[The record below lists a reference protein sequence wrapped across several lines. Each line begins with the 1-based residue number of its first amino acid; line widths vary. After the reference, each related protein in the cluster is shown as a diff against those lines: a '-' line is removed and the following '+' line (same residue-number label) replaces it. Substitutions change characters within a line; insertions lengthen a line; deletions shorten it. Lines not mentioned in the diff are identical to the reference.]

1 MSDLVDLK
9 ERVDA
14 TINMADERHYFGA
27 SVKYQRALE
36 ARVAKLEA
44 EVERLHG
51 VVGEYLT
58 ALEEAN
64 AEVERLTVR
73 DDAGNPV
80 DANALARNL
89 LALLD
94 EARSEVER
102 LRADRKILFALRN
115 AAEHVW
121 DITIDDP
128 DNTDAV
134 LELLAKP
141 LDDAK
146 KVFDRVI
153 AETDARAALA
163 GEEGGE

>member
-1 MSDLVDLK
+1 MSDYHARIMNIPCKKRGLYAQGH
-9 ERVDA
+9 RYA
-14 TINMADERHYFGA
+14 RHA
-27 SVKYQRALE
+27 AAEIAV
-36 ARVAKLEA
+36 EA
-44 EVERLHG
+44 E
-51 VVGEYLT
+51 
-58 ALEEAN
+58 